1 MLKLVDK
8 YDDVVKNAKEFHKSI
23 ENDIE
28 LIRKLSMFRHWYY
41 IEEIDAFAPSK
52 FIGFKDITIDD
63 YKIGTSPE
71 QGYMDGRDT
80 VKQLKQWFK
89 LVDNVESD
97 IYYKKLVDYLS
108 KYDKKPNKMLK
119 LYNKK

>member
-28 LIRKLSMFRHWYY
+28 LNRKLSMFRHWYY

-52 FIGFKDITIDD
+52 FIGYKDI
-63 YKIGTSPE
+63 
-71 QGYMDGRDT
+71 
-80 VKQLKQWFK
+80 
-89 LVDNVESD
+89 
-97 IYYKKLVDYLS
+97 
-108 KYDKKPNKMLK
+108 
-119 LYNKK
+119 

>member
-1 MLKLVDK
+1 MTIIKLVQALNK
-8 YDDVVKNAKEFHKSI
+8 AIWTEKN
-23 ENDIE
+23 
-28 LIRKLSMFRHWYY
+28 
-41 IEEIDAFAPSK
+41 
-52 FIGFKDITIDD
+52 
-63 YKIGTSPE
+63 
-71 QGYMDGRDT
+71 T